1 MSRKSRYNYRLNYLS
16 NQHRNITGSCLDR
29 KCIFMDARKNK
40 PNPVQFIDISI
51 DQAGQ
56 RIDNFL
62 LTLAKGVPKSR
73 IYKAIRKGEVR
84 VNKGRIKQTYK
95 IQAGDTIR
103 IPPLHT
109 SEKTSHTFVG
119 DRLKQELT
127 DCILFEDDD
136 LLVLN
141 KPPGLAVHAGTNIQQ
156 GIIEALRI
164 IRSDQPYLELVHR
177 LDRDT
182 SGCLLLAK
190 NRTALLNL
198 QQQMIQHDIDKR
210 YLTLLKGSFNSDE
223 KLVEQPLLKNVVSSG
238 ERMVQVN
245 TQGKY
250 AKTIFIPL
258 ERLAQAQLTEV
269 ILFTGRTHQIRV
281 HSLFLE
287 HPVAGDDKYGYRS
300 FNKDMKKMGLKRLF
314 LHSWKLG
321 IKHPTTGEAL
331 LLEAPLPTQL
341 NNVLDKLRAQ

>member
-1 MSRKSRYNYRLNYLS
+1 MSVD
-16 NQHRNITGSCLDR
+16 NI
-29 KCIFMDARKNK
+29 KK
-40 PNPVQFIDISI
+40 NPVQFIDISAA
-51 DQAGQ
+51 QAGQ

-62 LTLAKGVPKSR
+62 LTLQKGVPKSR

-95 IQAGDTIR
+95 IQAGDSIR

-109 SEKTSHTFVG
+109 SEKSVSNFVG
-119 DRLKQELT
+119 DRLKQQLT
-127 DCILFEDDD
+127 ECILFEDGD
-136 LLVLN
+136 LLALN
-141 KPPGLAVHAGTNIQQ
+141 KPPGLAVHAGTNIEQ

-190 NRTALLNL
+190 NRNALLNL

-210 YLTLLKGSFNSDE
+210 YLTLLKGRFNSEE

-245 TQGKY
+245 AEGKY
-250 AKTIFIPL
+250 AKTIFISI
-258 ERLAQAQLTEV
+258 ERFSQAQLTEV

-300 FNKDMKKMGLKRLF
+300 FNKEMKKMGLKRLF
-314 LHSWKLG
+314 LHSSKLG
-321 IKHPTTGEAL
+321 IKHPTTGEKL
-331 LLEAPLPTQL
+331 PLEAPLPTQL
-341 NNVLDKLRAQ
+341 QNVVDKLRAQL

>member
-1 MSRKSRYNYRLNYLS
+1 MSVD
-16 NQHRNITGSCLDR
+16 NI
-29 KCIFMDARKNK
+29 KK
-40 PNPVQFIDISI
+40 NPVQFIDISAA
-51 DQAGQ
+51 QAGQ

-62 LTLAKGVPKSR
+62 LTLQKGVPKSR

-95 IQAGDTIR
+95 IQAGDSIR

-109 SEKTSHTFVG
+109 SEKSVSNFVG
-119 DRLKQELT
+119 DRLKQQLT
-127 DCILFEDDD
+127 ECILFEDGD
-136 LLVLN
+136 LLALN
-141 KPPGLAVHAGTNIQQ
+141 KPPGLAVHAGTNIEQ

-190 NRTALLNL
+190 NRNALLNL

-210 YLTLLKGSFNSDE
+210 YLTLLKGRFNSEE

-245 TQGKY
+245 AEGKY
-250 AKTIFIPL
+250 AKTIFISI
-258 ERLAQAQLTEV
+258 ERFSQAQLTEV

-300 FNKDMKKMGLKRLF
+300 FNKEMKKMGLKRLF

-321 IKHPTTGEAL
+321 IKHPTTGEKL
-331 LLEAPLPTQL
+331 PLEAPLPTQL
-341 NNVLDKLRAQ
+341 QNVVDKLRAQL